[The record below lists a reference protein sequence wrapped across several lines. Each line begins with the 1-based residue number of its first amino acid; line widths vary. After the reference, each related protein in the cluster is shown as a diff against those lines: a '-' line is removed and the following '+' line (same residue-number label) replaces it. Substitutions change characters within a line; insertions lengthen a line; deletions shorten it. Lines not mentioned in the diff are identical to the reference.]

1 MCVFFFS
8 CGWWIW
14 WMHRNFL
21 KRIGGRGYCR
31 YFYLIFFFCFLSGY
45 KRDDITVG
53 SVFLFCF
60 PFGRVDKITETTNRF
75 FLFSIENRKIFFFF
89 FCRGKKLR
97 LNGKIF
103 SFFNTCH
110 RLYIFIYKSCLTL
123 FLYVFEKKK
132 DGKFLFGRIFVFK
145 SLKYFV

>member
-1 MCVFFFS
+1 MGGGDIVVIFISFFF
-8 CGWWIW
+8 
-14 WMHRNFL
+14 
-21 KRIGGRGYCR
+21 
-31 YFYLIFFFCFLSGY
+31 FFFCFLSGY

-60 PFGRVDKITETTNRF
+60 CFPFGRVDKITETTNRF
-75 FLFSIENRKIFFFF
+75 FLPSIENRKIFFFF
-89 FCRGKKLR
+89 FCRGKKKIR

-110 RLYIFIYKSCLTL
+110 RLYIFIYKSYLTL

-132 DGKFLFGRIFVFK
+132 KMGNSCSAEFLFS
-145 SLKYFV
+145 SLWNISSKFFLFLLKIKK